1 MRNSV
6 HRNSL
11 RIFSFFSYLFFLQA
25 HMFYK
30 INTEYEKYSTIDSV
44 KQIIE
49 DLSAQKNEITVLDLS
64 MNTFVPDVFRE
75 ITKIIKEMKSLKKV
89 RLESILDSLT
99 YEEMCEILTDLSD
112 SLPRNLDSFEL
123 PSNAVS
129 CKFPE
134 SFGKFL
140 EECPL
145 KELNLHNCG
154 LGEDGLKKI
163 TSHLNKLEN
172 KENLV
177 SLDLSKNRINVICTE
192 FIDLFNEFKN
202 LTRFILNA
210 NTIEEE
216 SMASFLKNIT
226 NENLQIVNLT
236 DNFVCGDAIESLGKV
251 FLNNNI
257 KELYLQ
263 DIKTNEGDIN
273 RLLKMFNEKNN
284 DNLPGTFEDSKQN
297 LILDI
302 SCNGFDQ
309 ECVDLLEDL
318 ASIYRLKELIIFD
331 NDYDDIENLKKII
344 QEDNGFVKD
353 EEEEDIEPMD
363 EEIVEKVKNF
373 GHNKL

>member
-1 MRNSV
+1 
-6 HRNSL
+6 
-11 RIFSFFSYLFFLQA
+11 
-25 HMFYK
+25 MFYK
-30 INTEYEKYSTIDSV
+30 IDTEYEKYATLDSV
-44 KQIIE
+44 KQILE
-49 DLSAQKNEITVLDLS
+49 DLDSQKNEITVLDLS
-64 MNTFVPDVFRE
+64 MNTFTPDVFSE
-75 ITKIIKEMKSLKKV
+75 IAKIIKEMKSLKKI

-99 YEEMCEILTDLSD
+99 YEDMCEILTSLSD
-112 SLPRNLDSFEL
+112 ALPRNLDSFEL

-140 EECPL
+140 EECQL

-163 TSHLNKLEN
+163 TAHLSKLPN
-172 KENLV
+172 KENLI
-177 SLDLSKNRINVICTE
+177 SLDLSKNRINVICDEFTE
-192 FIDLFNEFKN
+192 LFKEFKN

-216 SMASFLKNIT
+216 SMGFFLESIT
-226 NENLQIVNLT
+226 NTSLQIVNLT

-251 FLNNNI
+251 FLNNDI

-273 RLLKMFNEKNN
+273 RLLKIFNEKSSNK
-284 DNLPGTFEDSKQN
+284 LPGTFESSKQD

-309 ECVDLLEDL
+309 ECVDLLESL
-318 ASIYRLKELIIFD
+318 ADNYRLKELIIFD
-331 NDYDDIENLKKII
+331 NNYDDVENLKKIV

-353 EEEEDIEPMD
+353 EEEEDVEPVD
-363 EEIVEKVKNF
+363 EEIVEKLKGF
-373 GHNKL
+373 CHSNK